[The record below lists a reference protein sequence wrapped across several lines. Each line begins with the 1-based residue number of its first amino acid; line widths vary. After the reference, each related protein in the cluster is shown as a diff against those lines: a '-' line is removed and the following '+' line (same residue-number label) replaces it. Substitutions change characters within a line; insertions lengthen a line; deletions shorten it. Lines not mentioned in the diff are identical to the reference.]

1 MTWVW
6 VDSRGYLVAHSESDE
21 DARRYPGAE
30 EVSEEVY
37 RAMARIARERTAK
50 AYAWRV
56 EESQK

>member
-6 VDSRGYLVAHSESDE
+6 VDSRGYLVAHSDSDE

-37 RAMARIARERTAK
+37 RAMARIAHDYHKRRDSLL
-50 AYAWRV
+50 W